1 MSNVPQTSGPT
12 LTQYVQALL
21 RRKGVLTLT
30 FAAVLAVAMPF
41 VLGLPSLYRS
51 SATVLV
57 ESLVPDGVVPT
68 NVGELDSR
76 LQAIKQE
83 ALSRAHLTELVEQ
96 FNLYPTL
103 RGRVPMSLLIAQLQR
118 DIDIELENSPTGR
131 QSTVAFKI
139 TYTGRNPETAAA
151 VANRLAS
158 FYIAQNDNIRSRQ
171 VTRQTEV
178 LQSELTEMKKRLTA
192 QEGRVQAYLSSHIGR
207 LPQQM
212 DANLLALGRLNNQI
226 QFNADQQSK
235 LMERRQELQ
244 KALADLDMSVVSA
257 TASAAVSDPVMKL
270 DAAKREL
277 ADLQARFNDTYP
289 DVQIKKAEVQRLER
303 DAAAVT
309 GKSPA
314 SSAAQAQRATITNGL
329 KEVEARLDSLSK
341 ESQSLR
347 SQVGSYEGRVESAP
361 ARGPEYE
368 ALTRDYNSTRDAYDQ
383 LLRKYDEARLAETLE
398 RNQGGEEF
406 RVLDSALPPPFA
418 AGPNR
423 FRLLVF
429 GLMLAFVLAI
439 AAAILIDKI
448 DTSFH
453 TVDDLRSFTRVPVLV
468 SIPRIRTV
476 ADNRRRRARSVAVAV
491 TALVTLVLLA
501 SGAFYYAHGSDQ
513 VARLLLKVG

>member
-1 MSNVPQTSGPT
+1 
-12 LTQYVQALL
+12 
-21 RRKGVLTLT
+21 
-30 FAAVLAVAMPF
+30 
-41 VLGLPSLYRS
+41 
-51 SATVLV
+51 
-57 ESLVPDGVVPT
+57 
-68 NVGELDSR
+68 
-76 LQAIKQE
+76 
-83 ALSRAHLTELVEQ
+83 
-96 FNLYPTL
+96 
-103 RGRVPMSLLIAQLQR
+103 
-118 DIDIELENSPTGR
+118 
-131 QSTVAFKI
+131 
-139 TYTGRNPETAAA
+139 
-151 VANRLAS
+151 
-158 FYIAQNDNIRSRQ
+158 
-171 VTRQTEV
+171 
-178 LQSELTEMKKRLTA
+178 
-192 QEGRVQAYLSSHIGR
+192 
-207 LPQQM
+207 
-212 DANLLALGRLNNQI
+212 
-226 QFNADQQSK
+226 
-235 LMERRQELQ
+235 
-244 KALADLDMSVVSA
+244 
-257 TASAAVSDPVMKL
+257 
-270 DAAKREL
+270 
-277 ADLQARFNDTYP
+277 
-289 DVQIKKAEVQRLER
+289 
-303 DAAAVT
+303 
-309 GKSPA
+309 
-314 SSAAQAQRATITNGL
+314 
-329 KEVEARLDSLSK
+329 VEARLDSLSK

-476 ADNRRRRARSVAVAV
+476 ADNRRRRVRSLAVAV